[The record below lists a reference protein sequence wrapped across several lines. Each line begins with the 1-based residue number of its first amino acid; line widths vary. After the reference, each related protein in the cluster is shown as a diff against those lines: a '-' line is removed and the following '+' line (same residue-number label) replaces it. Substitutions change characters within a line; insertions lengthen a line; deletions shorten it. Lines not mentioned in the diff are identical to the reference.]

1 MAIEAGPEPTLGEEL
16 ARHRRRRG
24 LTGRQL
30 GEIVGMSQAKISRI
44 ETGAGTTEPGDVGT
58 IARALD
64 LGEDEGRRL
73 VARAVMRMQNRMT
86 DWRMTGSG
94 LVRNQERMAELEAAT
109 TTYRVFQPVMIHGLL
124 QTSEYARA
132 VMGKFDLAAF
142 GYGAV
147 AEAVSARMKR
157 QEVLTGRR
165 KRFHFLLAEGALAN
179 LLCPAAVML
188 GQIERLRTAVRQ
200 DNVDIGVV
208 PFDRQW
214 AVPPMHGFDILDDQ
228 CVEID
233 LLNTGLTTQGSADI
247 RAYRTTFDALWQQAA
262 EDFDGLLD
270 RYLERYL
277 ELARP
282 GRRSAAAEQ
291 GGGGQAGEAG

>member
-1 MAIEAGPEPTLGEEL
+1 MAFEAGPEPTLGEEL

-30 GEIVGMSQAKISRI
+30 GEIVAMSQAKISRI
-44 ETGAGTTEPGDVGT
+44 ETGTGTTEPDDVGV

-64 LGEDEGRRL
+64 LGEDEARRL
-73 VARAVMRMQNRMT
+73 VARAVVRMQNRMT

-132 VMGKFDLAAF
+132 VMSKFDLAMF

-147 AEAVSARMKR
+147 AEAVSARMRR
-157 QEVLTGRR
+157 QEVLTGGR

-188 GQIERLRTAVRQ
+188 SQIERLRTAARQ
-200 DNVDIGVV
+200 DNIEIGVV
-208 PFDRQW
+208 PFGCQW

-247 RAYRTTFDALWQQAA
+247 KIYRDAFDVLWEQAA
-262 EDFDGLLD
+262 EDLDGLLD
-270 RYLERYL
+270 HYVERLL

-282 GRRSAAAEQ
+282 ARRATAS
-291 GGGGQAGEAG
+291 